1 MSLSESSSAA
11 IKSALPKAAQ
21 GNAGRSWGDRLAG
34 WPWRRIFSAVVGISI
49 ALTMLVLGGW
59 YFTAGFGLLVYLGL
73 GEYFALVKAKGAVPA
88 VKTVTVACL
97 AIVAA
102 SAWMPSVADAIVPIA
117 STLVCFYLLFM
128 PKMASIADLSSSV
141 MGLFYCGYL
150 PSYWVRLRVGVGL
163 ALDDGAVARLP
174 LNGFWPESWNPA
186 AWPEALM
193 VTILAFCCIW
203 AADIGAYIMGKW
215 VGKTRLS
222 DISPKKTV
230 EGSLAGTLGS
240 ALVGTLGAAYCH
252 WPLWFITGPLLG
264 LLVGVSSLLGDL
276 IESLMKRDAGVKDS
290 GNLIPG
296 HGGILDRADSYI
308 FTAPLVYYFTTLLLP
323 FVSQLN

>member
-150 PSYWVRLRVGVGL
+150 PSYWVRLRVGAGL

-174 LNGFWPESWNPA
+174 LNGFWPESWNSA